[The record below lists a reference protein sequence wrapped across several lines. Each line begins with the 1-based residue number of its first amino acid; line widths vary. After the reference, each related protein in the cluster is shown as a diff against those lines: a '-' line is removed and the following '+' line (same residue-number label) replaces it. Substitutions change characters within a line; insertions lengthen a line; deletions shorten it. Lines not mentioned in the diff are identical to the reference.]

1 MRYFIFYKN
10 GVFEGKGCS
19 YFEGTIKN
27 WLSIEDTREVSVDEY
42 NHTDVLNFKKIK
54 RVRYRLQLGV
64 CTNCGADYSDSEQ
77 WCDEHEVKFR
87 HLCGNC
93 QIGTLPVVKTLA
105 IKEY

>member
-19 YFEGTIKN
+19 CNEDTIKK
-27 WLSIEDTREVSVDEY
+27 WLSIENTREVSIDEY
-42 NHTDVLNFKKIK
+42 NHADVLNFKRLK
-54 RVRYRLQLGV
+54 RVRYRLQLGL
-64 CTNCGADYSDSEQ
+64 CTNCHADYFDSEQ
-77 WCDEHEVKFR
+77 WCDEHEVNLE

-93 QIGTLPVVKTLA
+93 QIGVLPVIKILA